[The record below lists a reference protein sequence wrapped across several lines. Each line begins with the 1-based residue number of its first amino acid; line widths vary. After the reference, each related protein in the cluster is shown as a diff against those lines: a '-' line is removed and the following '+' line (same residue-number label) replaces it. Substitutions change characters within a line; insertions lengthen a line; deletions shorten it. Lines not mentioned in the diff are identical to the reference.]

1 MIGSLVT
8 TFRVRGRSA
17 QARFRQSKLIAHTRD
32 MRVVGVDVQ
41 GPFAPQ
47 LAFAVP
53 KKFGNSV
60 ARNRAR
66 RVLRDVLK
74 SKLLVEDGAVLVQVR
89 PSAKKLDATALRS
102 QAVDLLQR
110 LRVQQ
115 QRRQNLLYA
124 QSVSTSHPQEV
135 SDS

>member
-8 TFRVRGRSA
+8 IFRVRGRSA

-32 MRVVGVDVQ
+32 MRAVGVDVD
-41 GPFAPQ
+41 GHFAPQ

-66 RVLRDVLK
+66 RVLRDELR
-74 SKLLVEDGAVLVQVR
+74 SKLSADDGAVLIQIR
-89 PSAKKLDATALRS
+89 PSAKELDVSALRL
-102 QAVDLLQR
+102 QVVDLLQR
-110 LRVQQ
+110 FRVQQ
-115 QRRQNLLYA
+115 QRKKSLPVPSNSRSSDQHT
-124 QSVSTSHPQEV
+124 ST
-135 SDS
+135 